1 MDKSVNIAILG
12 NCTTD
17 FLTQALKNECEKHS
31 ISARVYNCP
40 YNQYNQEILNKE
52 SEFYRSKPEL
62 SILFLEGKLL
72 FPEWYEFNSLIEGS
86 KNKISLIDSVFDSLT
101 LILENIH
108 SNNNTNIIIN
118 NFKIPYYSPLGILDG
133 NYFPGL
139 KDMVAM
145 LNLKLDEWSA
155 DKDYIYIFDYSGL
168 SAQFGNAK
176 AEDPKMYYIAKN
188 TMSFQFMNVLAR
200 EYMRY
205 ILPLKF
211 MSKKCLVLDL
221 DNTLWGG
228 LAGEDGMSGISLDIS
243 GKGKSFYDF
252 QKEIINLYNK
262 GIILAVNSKN
272 NVEDAMSIINNHP
285 HMLLREH
292 HFSSLKINWNDKFS
306 NIKEISK
313 DLNISTDSM
322 VFFDDSPVERE
333 LIKSM
338 LPEVKVVEVP
348 ADTSRYADTL
358 KNIVEFE
365 FLKITDEDIKRNL
378 MYKGNQKRIE
388 LRQQFKNIDD
398 YLASL
403 KIKVVIEYANKFSI
417 PRIAQLT
424 QKTNQFNMTTK
435 RYSQTDIENM
445 VKSENYFVLS
455 CQVLDKFGDNGISGV
470 CIIKM
475 ENTCAYFD
483 TFLLSCRVLGRNVE
497 YAYIHKII
505 SLLRGKSI
513 DHIYALFI
521 RTEKNKAN
529 EKFYAQAGF
538 TKSLSDEKEIIY
550 SLESINELKSIKY
563 IEMIMNEGE

>member
-72 FPEWYEFNSLIEGS
+72 FPEWYEFNSLVEGS

-118 NFKIPYYSPLGILDG
+118 NFKMPYYSPLGILDG

-378 MYKGNQKRIE
+378 MYKGNQRRIE
-388 LRQQFKNIDD
+388 LRQQFKNIED

>member
-17 FLTQALKNECEKHS
+17 FLTQALKNECKKHS

-550 SLESINELKSIKY
+550 SLESINELKNIKY

>member
-378 MYKGNQKRIE
+378 MYKGNQRRIE

-550 SLESINELKSIKY
+550 SLESINELKNIKY

>member
-31 ISARVYNCP
+31 ISAHVYNCP

-72 FPEWYEFNSLIEGS
+72 FPEWYEFNSLVEGS

-118 NFKIPYYSPLGILDG
+118 NFKMPYYSPLGILDG

-176 AEDPKMYYIAKN
+176 AEDRKMYYIAKN

-378 MYKGNQKRIE
+378 MYKGNQRRIE
-388 LRQQFKNIDD
+388 LRQQFKNIED

-529 EKFYAQAGF
+529 KKFYAQAGF

>member
-118 NFKIPYYSPLGILDG
+118 NFKMPYYSPLGILDG

-313 DLNISTDSM
+313 DLNISTDRM

-378 MYKGNQKRIE
+378 MYKGNQRRIE

-475 ENTCAYFD
+475 EDTCAYFD

>member
-378 MYKGNQKRIE
+378 MYKGNQRRIE

>member
-52 SEFYRSKPEL
+52 SEFYCSKPEL

-145 LNLKLDEWSA
+145 LNLKLDEWST

-292 HFSSLKINWNDKFS
+292 HFLSLKINWNDKFS

-475 ENTCAYFD
+475 EDTCAYFD

-550 SLESINELKSIKY
+550 SLESINELKNIKY